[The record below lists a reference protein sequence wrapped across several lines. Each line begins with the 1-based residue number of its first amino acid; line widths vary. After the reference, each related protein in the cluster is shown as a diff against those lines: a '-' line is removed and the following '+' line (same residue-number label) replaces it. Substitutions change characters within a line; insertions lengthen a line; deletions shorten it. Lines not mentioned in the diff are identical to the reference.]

1 MKNVIAV
8 IITGT
13 VLTISGFAAQA
24 NGTLTNKEVMQL
36 TASAKTPEEHM
47 RLARH
52 FQAKADKLEAEAKEH
67 ANMARNYRANP
78 TASKTK
84 RPGASDT
91 ASHCETLSQ
100 DLAKAARD
108 ARALAAD
115 HEAMAKQQ

>member
-1 MKNVIAV
+1 MRNVIAV

-67 ANMARNYRANP
+67 ADMARNYRANP

>member
-1 MKNVIAV
+1 MRNVIAV

-24 NGTLTNKEVMQL
+24 KGTLTNKEVMQL

>member
-67 ANMARNYRANP
+67 ADMARNYRANP

>member
-52 FQAKADKLEAEAKEH
+52 FQARADKLEAEAKEH
-67 ANMARNYRANP
+67 ADMARNYRANP

>member
-115 HEAMAKQQ
+115 HEAMAKQK

>member
-24 NGTLTNKEVMQL
+24 TGTLTNKEVMQL

-47 RLARH
+47 RLAHH

-67 ANMARNYRANP
+67 ADMARNYRANP

-91 ASHCETLSQ
+91 ASHCERLSQ

-108 ARALAAD
+108 ARTLAAD
-115 HEAMAKQQ
+115 HEAMAKQK